1 MKRVI
6 SLLLPLALLLLL
18 GGCGESAPAQ
28 KELFAMDTILSV
40 KVWGG
45 DAALS
50 AVSDELLRLD
60 ALLDATDADSEI
72 GRLNAGQTV
81 GGETAALV
89 EQAAVYSDRTGGA
102 FDPTVYPLVRLWG
115 FTGQT
120 QRVPT
125 QSDLDEALKSVG
137 TDHIDFSDEG
147 VSLHGDAEI
156 DLGGI
161 AKGYAA
167 ERCVALLEQ
176 NGATAALLSLGGNVQ
191 TFGTKPDGAAWRI
204 GIADP
209 SSPEHSIATL
219 TVHGTKALVT
229 SGGYQ
234 RYFEADGVTY
244 HHILDPETG
253 CPAQSG
259 LASVTVIADSGTMA
273 DAYSTALFVMGLER
287 ATDFWRGEQSFE
299 AVFVTTDGAIYAT
312 DGVTP
317 EDCEYT
323 VIER

>member
-18 GGCGESAPAQ
+18 GGCGESAPVQ

-45 DAALS
+45 DDALS

-81 GGETAALV
+81 GGETAALI
-89 EQAAVYSDRTGGA
+89 EQAAAYSERTGGA

-125 QSDLDEALKSVG
+125 QSELDEALKSVG
-137 TDHIDFSDEG
+137 TDRIDFSDEG
-147 VSLHGDAEI
+147 VSLHGGAEI

-191 TFGTKPDGAAWRI
+191 TYGTKPDGSAWRI

-209 SSPEHSIATL
+209 SSPEQSIATL

-234 RYFEADGVTY
+234 RCFEADGVTY

>member
-18 GGCGESAPAQ
+18 GGCGEGAPAQ

-40 KVWGG
+40 KVWGSES
-45 DAALS
+45 ALS
-50 AVSDELLRLD
+50 TVSDELLRLD

-81 GGETAALV
+81 GGETAALI
-89 EQAAVYSDRTGGA
+89 EQAAAYSDQTGGA

-137 TDHIDFSDEG
+137 TDRIDFSDEG
-147 VSLHGDAEI
+147 ASLHGDAEI

-191 TFGTKPDGAAWRI
+191 TYGTKPDGSAWRI

-209 SSPEHSIATL
+209 SSPAQSIATL

>member
-1 MKRVI
+1 M
-6 SLLLPLALLLLL
+6 
-18 GGCGESAPAQ
+18 
-28 KELFAMDTILSV
+28 
-40 KVWGG
+40 
-45 DAALS
+45 
-50 AVSDELLRLD
+50 
-60 ALLDATDADSEI
+60 
-72 GRLNAGQTV
+72 
-81 GGETAALV
+81 
-89 EQAAVYSDRTGGA
+89 
-102 FDPTVYPLVRLWG
+102 RLWG

-137 TDHIDFSDEG
+137 TDRIDFSDEG

-191 TFGTKPDGAAWRI
+191 TYGTKPDGSAWRI

-209 SSPEHSIATL
+209 SSPAQSIATL

-287 ATDFWRGEQSFE
+287 ATDFWRREQSFE

>member
-18 GGCGESAPAQ
+18 GGCGEGALAQ

-40 KVWGG
+40 KVWGSE
-45 DAALS
+45 AALS

-89 EQAAVYSDRTGGA
+89 EQAVAYSNRTGGA

-115 FTGQT
+115 FTDET
-120 QRVPT
+120 QRVPLR
-125 QSDLDEALKSVG
+125 SELDAALTSVG
-137 TDHIDFSDEG
+137 TDRIDFSDDG

-191 TFGTKPDGAAWRI
+191 TYGTKPDGSAWRI

-209 SSPEHSIATL
+209 SSPAQSIATL

-299 AVFVTTDGAIYAT
+299 AVFVTTDGAIHAT